1 MVREVEVTVRHT
13 RPSNLHQ
20 RTVHVTR
27 PYKTPATPTVVD
39 VEVSDVLKRA
49 ATSFLIPLRPKP
61 PPPRSYNLE
70 FYVNIMRFT
79 AKLSYQ
85 APKQKDGAPTN
96 RAEREERASKQRRQ
110 LELPGVELENQSL
123 LSNLGE
129 TLPLTPREDTTE
141 FDLESVCSELDLES
155 LPSRAPSRAP
165 SPGDLPSPGL
175 KRKVP
180 LINLSSA
187 PAEHVPPSGR

>member
-27 PYKTPATPTVVD
+27 PSKTPVTPTVVD

-70 FYVNIMRFT
+70 FYVNNMRFT

-85 APKQKDGAPTN
+85 APKQKDGAPTF
-96 RAEREERASKQRRQ
+96 REERASKQRRQ

-129 TLPLTPREDTTE
+129 SLPLTPREETTE

-180 LINLSSA
+180 LIKLSSA
-187 PAEHVPPSGR
+187 PAERDPPSGR